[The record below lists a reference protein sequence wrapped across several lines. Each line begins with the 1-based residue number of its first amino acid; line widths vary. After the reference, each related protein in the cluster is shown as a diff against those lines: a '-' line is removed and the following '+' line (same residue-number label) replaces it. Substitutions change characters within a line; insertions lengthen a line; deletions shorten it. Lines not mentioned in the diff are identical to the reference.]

1 MTFLCRKDSGKLELL
16 ELRDEFTC
24 LINNRSEQP
33 EVSSC
38 FNYPYASPH
47 SSLTYRQTKSIS
59 SSSLS
64 SESRSSSE
72 CSPLSS
78 PAPSPGDSVASKSD
92 SDTEYELRKMELIM
106 KEGIATPCN
115 ASLHSAQ
122 VVKSSRQNEHLPP
135 SLVCSPPNHFAPLS
149 KPAIRVQSVPQQIQ
163 LASSKNTQNILIQ
176 NNVQYVTYTVSQQPN
191 IQQGPVF
198 PNLVTV
204 SARERIA
211 AKLNKRMKDAALLT
225 VAKLKDE
232 ELSKG
237 DEHGDT

>member
-1 MTFLCRKDSGKLELL
+1 
-16 ELRDEFTC
+16 
-24 LINNRSEQP
+24 
-33 EVSSC
+33 
-38 FNYPYASPH
+38 
-47 SSLTYRQTKSIS
+47 
-59 SSSLS
+59 
-64 SESRSSSE
+64 
-72 CSPLSS
+72 
-78 PAPSPGDSVASKSD
+78 
-92 SDTEYELRKMELIM
+92 
-106 KEGIATPCN
+106 
-115 ASLHSAQ
+115 
-122 VVKSSRQNEHLPP
+122 
-135 SLVCSPPNHFAPLS
+135 
-149 KPAIRVQSVPQQIQ
+149 VQSVPQQIQ